1 MCISVRNF
9 STSSF
14 TSSLTTPSYT
24 LKTVPNK
31 NSVFRPSFKPRS
43 PITSVHSK
51 GSLTMSAT
59 WMYATIWRRIRNSM
73 APTLQ
78 NFYGKSTLTSMQSLA
93 RFTKVYGIRQMFGQ
107 QPSTKHNSS
116 HITYHVTVVSDML
129 PILLLFA
136 RILLAMQAQ
145 KFTEKNKQAYWKE
158 NGVPHVT
165 AVARK
170 ENKCSNIMPHIYNTW
185 VYLQA
190 TDSRKKNCTL
200 VRWNCSIPSP
210 VWARAEAPLVSLSR
224 FAAGMTHTDHPVI

>member
-14 TSSLTTPSYT
+14 ASSLTTPSYT
-24 LKTVPNK
+24 LKTVTNK

-43 PITSVHSK
+43 PITS
-51 GSLTMSAT
+51 SLTMSAT

-116 HITYHVTVVSDML
+116 HITYHVTVVSKTCYL
-129 PILLLFA
+129 YYYCSHVSCLLCKHKS
-136 RILLAMQAQ
+136 LLRR
-145 KFTEKNKQAYWKE
+145 TNKRTGKKMAY
-158 NGVPHVT
+158 
-165 AVARK
+165 
-170 ENKCSNIMPHIYNTW
+170 
-185 VYLQA
+185 
-190 TDSRKKNCTL
+190 
-200 VRWNCSIPSP
+200 
-210 VWARAEAPLVSLSR
+210 
-224 FAAGMTHTDHPVI
+224 HT